1 LGIVVQDHIQQGI
14 MDLEFSVVFNFTRT
28 FGKRSAY
35 RGRNPHKTLSIVC
48 GGAATLSTPES
59 KPVPGEL
66 LDADVAIF
74 ELGASSFILQ
84 NYFKKEWAENCMMQ
98 LMVDDLDA
106 WWMHIEAL
114 DLVATFGVASPRPP
128 AIQPWGLRVAF
139 VFDPSGVLWH
149 VAERREGNAAD

>member
-1 LGIVVQDHIQQGI
+1 MPIPTGTERARPFLPSKD
-14 MDLEFSVVFNFTRT
+14 F
-28 FGKRSAY
+28 
-35 RGRNPHKTLSIVC
+35 
-48 GGAATLSTPES
+48 AAS
-59 KPVPGEL
+59 KSFYEKIGFRKL

-84 NYFKKEWAENCMMQ
+84 NYFKREWAENCMMQ

-139 VFDPSGVLWH
+139 VFDPSGVIWH

>member
-1 LGIVVQDHIQQGI
+1 MPIPTGTERARPFLPSKD
-14 MDLEFSVVFNFTRT
+14 F
-28 FGKRSAY
+28 
-35 RGRNPHKTLSIVC
+35 
-48 GGAATLSTPES
+48 AAS
-59 KPVPGEL
+59 KSFYEKIGFKKL
-66 LDADVAIF
+66 LDLDVAIF

-139 VFDPSGVLWH
+139 VYDPSGILWH

>member
-1 LGIVVQDHIQQGI
+1 MPIPTGTERARPFLPSKD
-14 MDLEFSVVFNFTRT
+14 F
-28 FGKRSAY
+28 
-35 RGRNPHKTLSIVC
+35 
-48 GGAATLSTPES
+48 AAS
-59 KPVPGEL
+59 KSFYEKIGFKKL
-66 LDADVAIF
+66 LDTDVAIF

-84 NYFKKEWAENCMMQ
+84 NYFKTEWAENCMMQ

-139 VFDPSGVLWH
+139 VYDPSGILWH